1 MSIKKLNNKYL
12 CIIKLLL
19 KCNKTMC
26 SGLILEPDKVIS
38 DIHMFVI
45 VIVKNKSLIRT
56 VIIHII

>member
-1 MSIKKLNNKYL
+1 M
-12 CIIKLLL
+12 IKLLL